1 MKPHVQ
7 VALCLAAIFAA
18 GGCQKKVAPAAPPP
32 PVAAANPTPVPPAA
46 NPPAIAQFEAEPTL
60 IHRGQSSILRWE
72 VTGDAANV
80 SIDHAVGV
88 VQKTGSRRVSPGD
101 STTYTLT
108 VTGTSG
114 TITALATINVSSP
127 PPPPP
132 AQAPVRS
139 PGTFEERITA
149 DLQDAFFDY
158 GRSDIR
164 VDAQDALTRDTTIL
178 KNILND
184 FPAGSIVIEGHC
196 DDRGSAEYN
205 VGLGDQRAGATL
217 DFLVRSGVP
226 ADRLKTIS
234 YGKERPQCVESTE
247 SCWQRNRR
255 IHFSTAN

>member
-1 MKPHVQ
+1 VKPHVQ

-18 GGCQKKVAPAAPPP
+18 GGCQKKVAPATPPP
-32 PVAAANPTPVPPAA
+32 PVAAASPAPAA
-46 NPPAIAQFEAEPTL
+46 PVSNPPAIAQFEAEPTS

-72 VTGDAANV
+72 ATGDVTNV
-80 SIDHAVGV
+80 SIDHTVGT
-88 VQKTGSRRVSPGD
+88 VQKTGNRRVSPGD

-108 VTGTSG
+108 VTGASG

-132 AQAPVRS
+132 SHAPVRP
-139 PGTFEERITA
+139 PGTFEERIAA

-184 FPAGSIVIEGHC
+184 FPDGSIVIEGHC

-205 VGLGDQRAGATL
+205 VGLGDQRAGSTMDL
-217 DFLVRSGVP
+217 LVRSGVP

-234 YGKERPQCVESTE
+234 YGKEHPQCIESNE